1 MFANQPISKID
12 LKAIYDEHFEGLRR
26 FLYYKCGEIELAED
40 LVQEVF
46 IKLWEK
52 RDTIRVET
60 VKSLLFTMANNLL
73 MNHFNH
79 MKVVRSHEGYEMQ
92 TATSKAVSPQFM
104 LEEKEFEEELNRVI
118 SALPDGCREV
128 FLMSRI
134 DKLKYEEIADR
145 MELGVKAIEK
155 RMSKALSI
163 LKQELGRRL

>member
-1 MFANQPISKID
+1 MTARQPFSRID
-12 LKAIYDEHFEGLRR
+12 LRATYDEHFEGLRR

-46 IKLWEK
+46 IKVWEK
-52 RDTIRVET
+52 RETIRLET

-79 MKVVRSHEGYEMQ
+79 MKVVRSHEGHEMQ
-92 TATSKAVSPQFM
+92 TGTTEAVSPQFV

-118 SALPDGCREV
+118 GSLPEGCREV
-128 FLMSRI
+128 FLMNRI

-145 MELGVKAIEK
+145 LGLSVKAIEK

-163 LKQELGRRL
+163 LKEELGRKL